1 MKRADL
7 WLVAYGLLGLTQNG
21 LLPVLLPLVAP
32 GGSSAGITYGVFSLF
47 GLAAPVLGTWADRT
61 GRHRDL
67 LIWGTVGAGL
77 LLLAFDSAGVM
88 LRIVI
93 AAGAGLGTMA
103 ATTSGNV
110 LAVQGAPESE
120 WEDRVA
126 RLQRFISAGQV
137 LGLIAA
143 GIVARARPGDGFL
156 FAGAALLAAGV
167 LGIAAPPRLSRD
179 SRHKPEAGPIVG
191 GDAAAVTA
199 HRGHR
204 AGWPEIRAYLSVI
217 NRPLRRFLIVWLVG
231 YAAMNGFATIFPVAM
246 VRQFGMDP
254 LLPSGAYAA
263 GVGLSLLLYPP
274 IGLATHRWG
283 GGPMLITGLAARL
296 ALLAATVVL
305 GLSHRG
311 WTGFSILVGF
321 SLIQVVWPML
331 GISANALSVRLAPQA
346 QGESSGLFNASTSL
360 AASLGS
366 ALAGVI
372 FGGAGFAGL
381 AGATGLAVGA
391 ALALAMLWRAHGSEH
406 PT

>member
-7 WLVAYGLLGLTQNG
+7 WLLSYGLLGLTQNG
-21 LLPVLLPLVAP
+21 LLPVLMPLVAP
-32 GGSSAGITYGVFSLF
+32 GGRSAGITYAVFSLF
-47 GLAAPVLGTWADRT
+47 GLAAPILGTWADRS

-77 LLLAFDSAGVM
+77 LLLVFDTAGVM
-88 LRIVI
+88 LRIVL
-93 AAGAGLGTMA
+93 AAGAGLGSMA

-110 LAVQGAPESE
+110 LAIQGVPETE

-143 GIVARARPGDGFL
+143 GLVAHARPGDGFL
-156 FAGAALLAAGV
+156 FAAAALLAAGC

-179 SRHKPEAGPIVG
+179 SRRKPEPGPIVG
-191 GDAAAVTA
+191 GDAAASTA

-204 AGWPEIRAYLSVI
+204 ASWPEIRAYLSVI

-246 VRQFGMDP
+246 IRQFGMDP
-254 LLPSGAYAA
+254 ILPSGAYAA

-274 IGLATHRWG
+274 IGAATHRWG
-283 GGPMLITGLAARL
+283 GGRMLIAGFAARL
-296 ALLAATVVL
+296 ALLAAIVALALVD
-305 GLSHRG
+305 LS
-311 WTGFSILVGF
+311 WTGVSILVGF
-321 SLIQVVWPML
+321 SLTQVAWPML
-331 GISANALSVRLAPQA
+331 GVSSNALSVRFAPQA
-346 QGESSGLFNASTSL
+346 RGESAGLFYAATSL
-360 AASLGS
+360 AASVGS

-372 FGGAGFAGL
+372 FGTAGFAAL
-381 AGATGLAVGA
+381 AGGTGLVVAA
-391 ALALAMLWRAHGSEH
+391 ALALAIRWLAPGPGN

>member
-7 WLVAYGLLGLTQNG
+7 WLASYGLLGLTQNG

-32 GGSSAGITYGVFSLF
+32 GGRSAGLTYAVFSLF
-47 GLAAPVLGTWADRT
+47 GLAAPVLGTWADRS

-77 LLLAFDSAGVM
+77 LLLAFEAAGVT

-110 LAVQGAPESE
+110 LAIQGAPETE
-120 WEDRVA
+120 WEGRVA

-143 GIVARARPGDGFL
+143 GLVARARPGEGFL
-156 FAGAALLAAGV
+156 FAGIALLAAGG

-179 SRHKPEAGPIVG
+179 PKQKPEAGPMVG
-191 GDAAAVTA
+191 GDAAAPAA

-204 AGWPEIRAYLSVI
+204 AGWAEIGAYLRVI
-217 NRPLRRFLIVWLVG
+217 NPPLRRFLTVWLVG

-246 VRQFGMDP
+246 IRQFGMDP
-254 LLPSGAYAA
+254 MLPSGAYAV
-263 GVGLSLLLYPP
+263 GVGLSLVLYPP
-274 IGLATHRWG
+274 IGVATHRWG
-283 GGPMLITGLAARL
+283 GGRMLIAGLAARL
-296 ALLAATVVL
+296 ILLAAIVAL
-305 GLSHRG
+305 DHYHLS
-311 WTGFSILVGF
+311 WTGVAILFGF
-321 SLIQVVWPML
+321 GLIQLVWPML
-331 GISANALSVRLAPQA
+331 GVSANALSVRLAPQA
-346 QGESSGLFNASTSL
+346 RGESAGLFYAATAL
-360 AASLGS
+360 AASVGS

-372 FGGAGFAGL
+372 FGAAGFAAL
-381 AGATGLAVGA
+381 AAATSLAVAA
-391 ALALAMLWRAHGSEH
+391 ALALAIPWLSRGSGR
-406 PT
+406 PV

>member
-7 WLVAYGLLGLTQNG
+7 WLLSYGLLGLTQNG
-21 LLPVLLPLVAP
+21 LLPVLMPLVAP
-32 GGSSAGITYGVFSLF
+32 GGSSAGVTYAVFSLF
-47 GLAAPVLGTWADRT
+47 GLAAPVLGTWADRS

-77 LLLAFDSAGVM
+77 LLLLFDTAGVT

-110 LAVQGAPESE
+110 LAIQGAPETE

-143 GIVARARPGDGFL
+143 GLVARARPADGFV
-156 FAGAALLAAGV
+156 FAGVALLAAGG
-167 LGIAAPPRLSRD
+167 LGIAAPPRLSRN
-179 SRHKPEAGPIVG
+179 SRQKPEAGPMVG
-191 GDAAAVTA
+191 GDAAASTA

-204 AGWPEIRAYLSVI
+204 ASWPEIRAYLRVI

-246 VRQFGMDP
+246 IRQFGMDP
-254 LLPSGAYAA
+254 ILPSGAYAA
-263 GVGLSLLLYPP
+263 GVGLSLLVYPP
-274 IGLATHRWG
+274 IGVATHRLG
-283 GGPMLITGLAARL
+283 GGRMLIAGFAARL
-296 ALLAATVVL
+296 VLLAAIVAL
-305 GLSHRG
+305 DLCRLR
-311 WTGFSILVGF
+311 WTGVLILVGF
-321 SLIQVVWPML
+321 GLTQFVWPML
-331 GISANALSVRLAPQA
+331 GVSSNALSVRLAPQA
-346 QGESSGLFNASTSL
+346 RGESAGLFYAATSL

-372 FGGAGFAGL
+372 FGAAGFGAL
-381 AGATGLAVGA
+381 AGVTGLAVGA
-391 ALALAMLWRAHGSEH
+391 ALALAILWLGSSPEH
-406 PT
+406 LA